1 MQTQEAQA
9 PDFATVIGAIRREY
23 EVLDRWLAAL
33 NDKAW
38 EGPTACSEWPVSKVV
53 SHLGSGAEIAL
64 QTIEEQVGGGP
75 AADQAARQRVWDH
88 FNALTAPQP
97 LYDEFRD
104 RNEKYLKYVEALRP
118 EQRERRVKFFAGEL
132 PVAGFSLFR
141 LGEVTLH
148 SWDVRVG
155 LDPTARL
162 LASSV
167 GPYLPQT
174 LQTMNRRANK
184 DAKAAL
190 DGTAWNV
197 ALWGPVE
204 RQFTLVVRDGNVE
217 AVDKPSSTPAASLRM
232 ATEAFCRLP
241 FGRLPLEQAERDG
254 EVDIGGDR
262 ATALRLNELFPGF

>member
-1 MQTQEAQA
+1 MQTQTAQA
-9 PDFATVIGAIRREY
+9 PDFTTVIGAIRREF

-33 NDKAW
+33 DDAAW
-38 EGPTACSEWPVSKVV
+38 QGPTACSEWPVYKVV
-53 SHLGSGAEIAL
+53 SHLGSGAEIQL
-64 QTIEEQVGGGP
+64 QTLQEQLSGGP
-75 AADQAARQRVWDH
+75 PADQEARQRVWSH
-88 FNALTAPQP
+88 FDSLTAPQP

-104 RNEKYLKYVEALRP
+104 RNEKYFAYLDALPADKR
-118 EQRERRVKFFAGEL
+118 EQRIKFFAGEL
-132 PVAGFSLFR
+132 PVAGFALFR

-148 SWDVRVG
+148 SWDIRVG

-184 DAKAAL
+184 DAKQAL
-190 DGTAWNV
+190 DGTTWNV

-204 RQFTLVVRDGNVE
+204 RQFALVVRDGNVE
-217 AVDKPSSTPAASLRM
+217 AVDTPPGTPAASLRM
-232 ATEAFCRLP
+232 STEAFCRLCV
-241 FGRLPLEQAERDG
+241 GRLPLGQAERDG

-262 ATALRLNELFPGF
+262 VAALRLNQLFPGF